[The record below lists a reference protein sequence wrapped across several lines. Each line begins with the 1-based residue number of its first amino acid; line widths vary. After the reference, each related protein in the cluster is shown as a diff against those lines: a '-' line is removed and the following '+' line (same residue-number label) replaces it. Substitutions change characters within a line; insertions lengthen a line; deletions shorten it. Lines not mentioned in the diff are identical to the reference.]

1 MFIGSRF
8 SNAPS
13 DVSITTSNPSFEKEH
28 IPMPVPALPQAPSVQ
43 AAQSMPQYL
52 YDKDPDLDDALHD
65 PNPNPSLD
73 SCTIFSLRGW
83 VNTLTL
89 ILIVVGLV
97 TLFAGYPI
105 IFFFTHPK
113 RPVHGF
119 NIGGINGSG
128 QIPDLNLPSL
138 IDPHTPA
145 DAYTR
150 KGNDGKKY
158 NLVFSDEFETEGRS
172 FYPGDDAYWEAVDLH
187 YWYVYILFENASYL
201 IKIRPTGDLEWYD
214 PGACPFNSVLINL
227 H

>member
-1 MFIGSRF
+1 
-8 SNAPS
+8 
-13 DVSITTSNPSFEKEH
+13 
-28 IPMPVPALPQAPSVQ
+28 
-43 AAQSMPQYL
+43 MPQYL